1 MNLRRLLL
9 VAPVV
14 LTAGASLAWADDLR
28 SAMEAANAEWLAA
41 YNSMNAAAFP
51 AMYAKDAVLMPPGAQ
66 PVKGAEAIGQFWA
79 ERIKPGNRKNHTFE
93 IVSIE
98 QDGKIAYQTS
108 RWTVELVSDK
118 GEVKKVAGNS
128 VRIYEKPND
137 RWLIKVHIFNID

>member
-9 VAPVV
+9 VAPVIFA
-14 LTAGASLAWADDLR
+14 AGASLAWADDLR

-41 YNSMNAAAFP
+41 YNGMNAAAFP

-79 ERIKPGNRKNHTFE
+79 ERIKPGTRKNHTFE

-98 QDGKIAYQTS
+98 QDGKLAYQTS
-108 RWTVELVSDK
+108 RWTVDVVSDK
-118 GEVKKVAGNS
+118 GEVKKVGGNS
-128 VRIYEKPND
+128 VRVFEKPAD
-137 RWLIKVHIFNID
+137 KWLVKVHIFNID